1 MKTHPTDLLS
11 FVPGVLC
18 VAVAV
23 AALAGGLTLDVLATE
38 WVWPTVL
45 VGLGLLVLASAGMGR
60 RPRRD
65 EVAEGTASEL
75 EPESGPEHRTEG

>member
-1 MKTHPTDLLS
+1 MKTHSTDLLS

-45 VGLGLLVLASAGMGR
+45 VGLGLLVLATAGMGR
-60 RPRRD
+60 RPRAD
-65 EVAEGTASEL
+65 GAPEDAEDLAAPQEAPR
-75 EPESGPEHRTEG
+75 PEDA